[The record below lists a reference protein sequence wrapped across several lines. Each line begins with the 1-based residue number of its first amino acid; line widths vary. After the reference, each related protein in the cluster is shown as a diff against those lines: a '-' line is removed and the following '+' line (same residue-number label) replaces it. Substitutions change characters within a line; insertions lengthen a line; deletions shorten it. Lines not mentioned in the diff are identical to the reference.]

1 MGELDLEALNAR
13 LEISPPQEILSW
25 AWDTFG
31 PKIAATSSFQTQSV
45 PLLHIIAQSA
55 PQLPVLFLDTG
66 FHFPETLA
74 FRDRLIREFGLN
86 VKVLTAEMGYDEFR
100 RQYGE
105 LYRRVP
111 DMCCYINKV
120 EPLQRA
126 MRGLDAW
133 ISGIRRDQTMNRGTT
148 PIVARQADGVYKI
161 CPLAMWTR
169 RDIWQYLHDH
179 NLPEHPLL
187 AQGYLS
193 IGCAPCTQPIGEE
206 EGERAG
212 RWPSHGKTEC
222 GLHTILFM
230 ALSPSSG
237 QWAGGSDGDGGPAS
251 YR

>member
-1 MGELDLEALNAR
+1 MDELNLEALNTR
-13 LEISPPQEILSW
+13 LEISLPQEILSW

-31 PKIAATSSFQTQSV
+31 PKIAVTSSFQTQSV
-45 PLLHIIAQSA
+45 PLLHMIAQVA

-86 VKVLTAEMGYDEFR
+86 VKVLTVEIGHDEFR

-169 RDIWQYLHDH
+169 RDTWQYLHDH

-212 RWPSHGKTEC
+212 RWPGHGKTEC
-222 GLHTILFM
+222 GLHTILFSSQLSRGEIQLGGSRM
-230 ALSPSSG
+230 AL
-237 QWAGGSDGDGGPAS
+237 AGLSH
-251 YR
+251 